1 MSVGGGDLPEA
12 QAMKR
17 AFDFIVAL
25 SALTLLAPLFIIIC
39 VIILF
44 TVGWPIFYRQIRVG
58 KGAVPFKIV
67 KLRSMVRTADRKGP
81 TLTIDGDPRITAVG
95 RLLRRTKLD
104 ELPQLLNVLW
114 GDMSLVGPRPE
125 VAEYVRLYNERQLKV
140 LSVRPGL
147 TDPASIVYRDEEK
160 VLAQYDD
167 AEKIYTEKIM
177 PAKLKLNLSYIEK
190 ATFLTDLGII
200 IKTLQKLFQRR

>member
-1 MSVGGGDLPEA
+1 
-12 QAMKR
+12 MKR

-25 SALTLLAPLFIIIC
+25 SALILLAPLFIIIC

-44 TVGWPIFYRQIRVG
+44 TMGRPIFYRQVRFG
-58 KGAVPFKIV
+58 KGAVPFKII
-67 KLRSMVRTADRKGP
+67 KFRSMVRAADRQGP
-81 TLTIDGDPRITAVG
+81 TLTTDGDPRITTVG
-95 RLLRRTKLD
+95 RLLRRTKID

-125 VAEYVRLYNERQLKV
+125 VPEYVRLYSDQQLKV

-160 VLAQYDD
+160 VLARYND
-167 AEKIYTEKIM
+167 AEKIYAEKIM

>member
-1 MSVGGGDLPEA
+1 
-12 QAMKR
+12 MKR
-17 AFDFIVAL
+17 AFEFIVAL

-44 TVGWPIFYRQIRVG
+44 TMGRPIFYRQIRIG
-58 KGAVPFKIV
+58 KGAVPFKII
-67 KLRSMVRTADRKGP
+67 KFRSMVRAADRQGP
-81 TLTIDGDPRITAVG
+81 ALTTDGDLRITTVG

-125 VAEYVRLYNERQLKV
+125 VPEYVRLYSERQLKV

-160 VLAQYDD
+160 VLARYDD

>member
-67 KLRSMVRTADRKGP
+67 KLRTMVRTADRKGP

>member
-1 MSVGGGDLPEA
+1 
-12 QAMKR
+12 MKR

-25 SALTLLAPLFIIIC
+25 SALILLAPLFIIIC

-44 TVGWPIFYRQIRVG
+44 TMGRPIFYRQVRFG
-58 KGAVPFKIV
+58 KRAVPFKII
-67 KLRSMVRTADRKGP
+67 KFRSMVRAADRQGP
-81 TLTIDGDPRITAVG
+81 TLTTDGDLRITAVG
-95 RLLRRTKLD
+95 RLLRRTKID

-125 VAEYVRLYNERQLKV
+125 VPEYVRLYSDQQLKV

-160 VLAQYDD
+160 VLARYND
-167 AEKIYTEKIM
+167 AEKIYAEKIM